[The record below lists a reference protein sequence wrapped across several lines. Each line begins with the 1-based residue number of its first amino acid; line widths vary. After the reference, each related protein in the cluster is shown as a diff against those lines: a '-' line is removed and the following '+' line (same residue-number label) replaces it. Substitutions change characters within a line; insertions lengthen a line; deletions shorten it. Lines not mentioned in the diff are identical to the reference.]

1 MNRFKG
7 LDLVNRGL
15 EELWIE
21 VHDIVQKAVNKIIP
35 KEKKSK
41 RQKRKGKVHPTKC
54 RVPENSKERQ
64 EGLLR

>member
-21 VHDIVQKAVNKIIP
+21 VHDIVQEAMNKIIP
-35 KEKKSK
+35 KEKKK
-41 RQKRKGKVHPTKC
+41 QEGKV
-54 RVPENSKERQ
+54 VI
-64 EGLLR
+64 